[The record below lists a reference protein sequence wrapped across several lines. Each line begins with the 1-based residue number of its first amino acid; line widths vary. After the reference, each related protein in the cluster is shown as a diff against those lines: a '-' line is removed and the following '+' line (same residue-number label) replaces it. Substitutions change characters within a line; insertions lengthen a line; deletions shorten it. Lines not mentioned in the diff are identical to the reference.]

1 MNKTSQHVR
10 TRRQH
15 RTTLRWIVAIT
26 TITLVFDGYDLVVY
40 GTVVPQFLRDPSQIG
55 HLSVAQAG
63 ALGSYALM
71 GVMVGALITGAIGDH
86 VGRRRIMIA
95 GIVWFSV
102 AMGLSAFATS
112 ITVFGLLRFFT
123 GIGVGALV
131 ATAAAMVA
139 EFAPPQRRNVYNA
152 IVYSGV
158 PVGGV
163 LAAVM
168 ALLTS
173 GGDSWRTLFLFG
185 AAPLVVLLPAT
196 LLRLP
201 ESPKWLLARGHTERA
216 QLLAERTGVS
226 LSEPTRAAEGKKVG
240 YAALASRRYA
250 LPTVLLGLM
259 SCSGLLLTYALNTW
273 LPEIMGQSGFGK
285 SYALVF
291 LLALNGGAILGG
303 VLASRAADRT
313 GPQRVITSTFVLAAV
328 SLMLLTL
335 GLPLGALLALV
346 AVAGIGTIGTQVLVY
361 GFVANYYDTRARAA
375 GVAWCAGFGRL
386 GGIGGPLVGGV
397 LISAG
402 ISPHHA
408 FYAFAGVAVLGALV
422 TLFVPRRSTEED
434 PLSDSVPDRSSAR
447 PAGVL
452 AHEPRRCAATASR
465 EHAAVSKPG

>member
-1 MNKTSQHVR
+1 MNTSPHR
-10 TRRQH
+10 EIGRQH
-15 RTTLRWIVAIT
+15 RATLRWLVAIT
-26 TITLVFDGYDLVVY
+26 TLTLVFDGYDLVVY
-40 GTVVPQFLRDPSQIG
+40 GTVVPEFLRDPSQIG

-71 GVMVGALITGAIGDH
+71 GVMVGALSAGGVGDH

-95 GIVWFSV
+95 GIIWFSV
-102 AMGLSAFATS
+102 AMGLSSFATS
-112 ITVFGLLRFFT
+112 IPVFGALRFLT
-123 GIGVGALV
+123 GVGVGALV

-139 EFAPPQRRNVYNA
+139 EFAPPHRRNVYNA

-185 AAPLVVLLPAT
+185 AAPLVVLLPVT

-201 ESPKWLLARGHTERA
+201 ESPKWLDARGHTERA
-216 QLLAERTGVS
+216 RLVSERTGVA
-226 LSEPTRAAEGKKVG
+226 LSGSPRAAGDTKVG
-240 YAALASRRYA
+240 FAALASRRYA

-285 SYALVF
+285 SYSLVF
-291 LLALNGGAILGG
+291 LLALNGGAVIGG
-303 VLASRAADRT
+303 VLASRAADRR

-328 SLMLLTL
+328 SLVLLTL

-346 AVAGIGTIGTQVLVY
+346 AVAGVGTIGTQVLVY
-361 GFVANYYDTRARAA
+361 GFVANYYDTQARAA

-386 GGIGGPLVGGV
+386 GGIGGPLVGGA

-408 FYAFAGVAVLGALV
+408 FYAFAGVALLGALV
-422 TLFVPRRSTEED
+422 TRFVPRRSTEED
-434 PLSDSVPDRSSAR
+434 AVPDHLPARLPGALPDAVAYSGSGRSSADAAD
-447 PAGVL
+447 PVAL
-452 AHEPRRCAATASR
+452 EPSR
-465 EHAAVSKPG
+465 

>member
-1 MNKTSQHVR
+1 MNTSQHIR
-10 TRRQH
+10 ISRQH

-26 TITLVFDGYDLVVY
+26 TVTLVFDGYDLVVY
-40 GTVVPQFLRDPSQIG
+40 GTVVPDFLRDPSQIG

-71 GVMVGALITGAIGDH
+71 GVMVGALIAGAVGDH
-86 VGRRRIMIA
+86 IGRRRIMIA
-95 GIVWFSV
+95 GIIWFSV
-102 AMGLSAFATS
+102 AMGLSSFATS
-112 ITVFGLLRFFT
+112 ITVFGVLRFFT

-131 ATAAAMVA
+131 ATAAAMIA
-139 EFAPPQRRNVYNA
+139 EFAPPHRRNVYNA

-173 GGDSWRTLFLFG
+173 GGDSSWRTLFLFG
-185 AAPLVVLLPAT
+185 AAPLVVLLPVT

-216 QLLAERTGVS
+216 HQLSERTGVPLGES
-226 LSEPTRAAEGKKVG
+226 TRAAEDKKVG
-240 YAALASRRYA
+240 FAALASRRYA

-291 LLALNGGAILGG
+291 LLALNGGAIIGG

-328 SLMLLTL
+328 SLTLLAL
-335 GLPLGALLALV
+335 GLPRGALLALV

-361 GFVANYYDTRARAA
+361 GFVANYYDTQARAA

-397 LISAG
+397 LMSAG

-422 TLFVPRRSTEED
+422 TLFVPRQSTEEYAV
-434 PLSDSVPDRSSAR
+434 SDSIPGRTSADA
-447 PAGVL
+447 AGVL
-452 AHEPRRCAATASR
+452 ACEPPR
-465 EHAAVSKPG
+465 

>member
-1 MNKTSQHVR
+1 MNTSQQR
-10 TRRQH
+10 RISRQH
-15 RTTLRWIVAIT
+15 RSTLRWIVAIT
-26 TITLVFDGYDLVVY
+26 TIALVFDGYDLVVY
-40 GTVVPQFLRDPSQIG
+40 GTVVPSFLRDPSQIG

-71 GVMVGALITGAIGDH
+71 GVMVGALTAGAVGDH
-86 VGRRRIMIA
+86 TGRRRIMIA

-112 ITVFGLLRFFT
+112 ITVFGVLRFLT

-131 ATAAAMVA
+131 ATAAAIIA
-139 EFAPPQRRNVYNA
+139 EFAPPHRRNVYNA

-158 PVGGV
+158 PAGGV

-185 AAPLVVLLPAT
+185 AAPLVVLLPVT

-201 ESPKWLLARGHTERA
+201 ESPKWLLARGHTEQAR
-216 QLLAERTGVS
+216 LLSERTGVT
-226 LSEPTRAAEGKKVG
+226 LGEAPRAVEVKKVG
-240 YAALASRRYA
+240 FAALASRRYA

-291 LLALNGGAILGG
+291 LLALNGGAIIGG
-303 VLASRAADRT
+303 VLASRVADRT

-328 SLMLLTL
+328 SLTLLTL
-335 GLPLGALLALV
+335 GLPLGVLLALV

-386 GGIGGPLVGGV
+386 GGIGGPLVGGALV
-397 LISAG
+397 SAG
-402 ISPHHA
+402 ISPHTA
-408 FYAFAGVAVLGALV
+408 FYAFAGVAVFGALV
-422 TLFVPRRSTEED
+422 NLFVPRRSAEAD
-434 PLSDSVPDRSSAR
+434 AVPASVPAR
-447 PAGVL
+447 PSAETACVL
-452 AHEPRRCAATASR
+452 AYESLR
-465 EHAAVSKPG
+465 

>member
-1 MNKTSQHVR
+1 MNTSPHGKNTSPHGQIS
-10 TRRQH
+10 RQH
-15 RTTLRWIVAIT
+15 RTTLRRLIAIT
-26 TITLVFDGYDLVVY
+26 TVTLVFDGYDLVVY

-71 GVMVGALITGAIGDH
+71 GVMVGALSAGAVGDH

-95 GIVWFSV
+95 GIIWFSV

-112 ITVFGLLRFFT
+112 IPEFGVLRFFT

-139 EFAPPQRRNVYNA
+139 EFAPPHRRNVYNA

-168 ALLTS
+168 ALITS

-185 AAPLVVLLPAT
+185 AAPLVVLLPVT
-196 LLRLP
+196 LLCLP
-201 ESPKWLLARGHTERA
+201 ESPKWLQARGHTERA
-216 QLLAERTGVS
+216 HLLSERTGVA
-226 LSEPTRAAEGKKVG
+226 LNGPVRAADDEKVG
-240 YAALASRRYA
+240 FAALASRRYA

-273 LPEIMGQSGFGK
+273 LPEIMGQSGFGT
-285 SYALVF
+285 SYSLVF
-291 LLALNGGAILGG
+291 LLALNGGAVIGG
-303 VLASRAADRT
+303 VLASRAADRR

-328 SLMLLTL
+328 SLVLLTL

-386 GGIGGPLVGGV
+386 GGIGGPLVGGA
-397 LISAG
+397 LMSAG

-434 PLSDSVPDRSSAR
+434 AVAESVPESAPGSVPDSVSVPKSASV
-447 PAGVL
+447 PVG
-452 AHEPRRCAATASR
+452 
-465 EHAAVSKPG
+465 

>member
-1 MNKTSQHVR
+1 MNTSQQR
-10 TRRQH
+10 RISRQH
-15 RTTLRWIVAIT
+15 RSTLRWIVAIT
-26 TITLVFDGYDLVVY
+26 TIALVFDGYDLVVY
-40 GTVVPQFLRDPSQIG
+40 GTVVPSFLRDPSQIG

-71 GVMVGALITGAIGDH
+71 GVMVGALTAGAVGDH
-86 VGRRRIMIA
+86 TGRRRIMIA

-112 ITVFGLLRFFT
+112 ITVFGVLRFLT

-131 ATAAAMVA
+131 ATAAAIIA
-139 EFAPPQRRNVYNA
+139 EFAPPHRRNVYNA

-158 PVGGV
+158 PAGGV

-185 AAPLVVLLPAT
+185 AAPLVVLLPVT

-216 QLLAERTGVS
+216 RLLSERTGVT
-226 LSEPTRAAEGKKVG
+226 LGEAPRAVEDKKVG
-240 YAALASRRYA
+240 FAALASRRYA

-259 SCSGLLLTYALNTW
+259 SGSGLLLTYALNTW

-291 LLALNGGAILGG
+291 LLALNGGAIIGG
-303 VLASRAADRT
+303 VLASRVADRT

-328 SLMLLTL
+328 SLTLLTL
-335 GLPLGALLALV
+335 GLPLGVLLALV

-386 GGIGGPLVGGV
+386 GGIGGPLVGGALV
-397 LISAG
+397 SAG
-402 ISPHHA
+402 ISPHTA
-408 FYAFAGVAVLGALV
+408 FYAFAGVAVFGALV
-422 TLFVPRRSTEED
+422 NLFVPRRSAEAD
-434 PLSDSVPDRSSAR
+434 AVPASVPGRPSAET
-447 PAGVL
+447 AGVL
-452 AHEPRRCAATASR
+452 AYESLR
-465 EHAAVSKPG
+465 

>member
-1 MNKTSQHVR
+1 MNTSQH
-10 TRRQH
+10 TRLSPQH
-15 RTTLRWIVAIT
+15 RTTLRWIIAIT
-26 TITLVFDGYDLVVY
+26 TLTLVFDGYDLVVY
-40 GTVVPQFLRDPSQIG
+40 GTVVPDFLRDPSQIG
-55 HLSVAQAG
+55 HLSVTQAG

-71 GVMVGALITGAIGDH
+71 GVMVGALTAGAVGDH

-112 ITVFGLLRFFT
+112 ITVFGVLRFFT

-139 EFAPPQRRNVYNA
+139 EFAPPHRRNVYNA

-168 ALLTS
+168 ALLVS

-185 AAPLVVLLPAT
+185 AAPLVVLLPVT

-216 QLLAERTGVS
+216 HLVSERTGVPLGES
-226 LSEPTRAAEGKKVG
+226 TRAAEGKKVG
-240 YAALASRRYA
+240 FAALASRRYA
-250 LPTVLLGLM
+250 LPTLLLGLM

-285 SYALVF
+285 SYSLVF
-291 LLALNGGAILGG
+291 LLALNGGAIAGG
-303 VLASRAADRT
+303 VLASRAADRR

-328 SLMLLTL
+328 SLVLLTL

-361 GFVANYYDTRARAA
+361 GFVANYYDTQARAA

-386 GGIGGPLVGGV
+386 GGIGGPLVGGALV
-397 LISAG
+397 SAG
-402 ISPHHA
+402 VSPHHA
-408 FYAFAGVAVLGALV
+408 FYAFAGVALLGALV
-422 TLFVPRRSTEED
+422 TLFVPRRSTGTD
-434 PLSDSVPDRSSAR
+434 IVSASVPGRSPADAADA
-447 PAGVL
+447 AGVL
-452 AHEPRRCAATASR
+452 AYEARR
-465 EHAAVSKPG
+465 

>member
-1 MNKTSQHVR
+1 MNTSQHAR
-10 TRRQH
+10 ISRQH
-15 RTTLRWIVAIT
+15 RTTLRWIVAIC

-40 GTVVPQFLRDPSQIG
+40 GTVVPDFLRDPSQIG

-71 GVMVGALITGAIGDH
+71 GVMVGALTAGAVGDH
-86 VGRRRIMIA
+86 IGRRRIMIA
-95 GIVWFSV
+95 GIIWFSV

-112 ITVFGLLRFFT
+112 ITVFGVLRFLT

-131 ATAAAMVA
+131 ATAAPLIA
-139 EFAPPQRRNVYNA
+139 EFAPPHRRNVYNA

-163 LAAVM
+163 LASIM

-185 AAPLVVLLPAT
+185 AAPLLVLLPVT
-196 LLRLP
+196 LLHLP
-201 ESPKWLLARGHTERA
+201 ESPKWLLARGQTERA
-216 QLLAERTGVS
+216 HLLAERIGVP
-226 LSEPTRAAEGKKVG
+226 LSGPTRAVEDKKVG
-240 YAALASRRYA
+240 FAALASRRYA

-273 LPEIMGQSGFGK
+273 LPEIMGRSGFDK

-291 LLALNGGAILGG
+291 LLALNGGAIIGG
-303 VLASRAADRT
+303 VLASRTADRT

-328 SLMLLTL
+328 SLTLLTL

-361 GFVANYYDTRARAA
+361 GFVANYYDTQARAA

-386 GGIGGPLVGGV
+386 GGIGGPLVGGA

-402 ISPHHA
+402 VSPHHA

-422 TLFVPRRSTEED
+422 TLFVPRQSTVEED
-434 PLSDSVPDRSSAR
+434 AVSDSLPDRSPADA
-447 PAGVL
+447 AGVL
-452 AHEPRRCAATASR
+452 AYEPTR
-465 EHAAVSKPG
+465 